1 MPKCKVEKEFER
13 KRAADIIKAVQA
25 QNYSLSICEWGCRAF
40 VSVTGIAM
48 QNQNTDSMADFL
60 DDGGCEALIEIM
72 NKYVAISEK
81 IASYA
86 CLTICIL
93 SWSLRDM
100 KEFLGEIGACEL
112 AVFAT
117 SMHIGDPLVSEYG
130 SGAIGLLAKENIS
143 NSLRLAE
150 SGACDVISQ
159 VANFGFALRQENAC
173 DVATNV
179 CFAFAQL
186 SEAQN
191 ASQLLD
197 CGAPALVVQL
207 MKVHIENK
215 DFLPAA
221 VKAICALSSLNG
233 KHREEIGRVGGCELL
248 VQVINLSSLEVCVI
262 QEGCEAIMHVIHIS
276 NPFIYKNRSIYLY
289 YYLHSVVSE
298 SQ

>member
-1 MPKCKVEKEFER
+1 MEKMPKCKVEKEFER

-72 NKYVAISEK
+72 NKY
-81 IASYA
+81 
-86 CLTICIL
+86 
-93 SWSLRDM
+93 
-100 KEFLGEIGACEL
+100 EFLGEIGACEL

-191 ASQLLD
+191 ATQLLD

-207 MKVHIENK
+207 MK
-215 DFLPAA
+215 
-221 VKAICALSSLNG
+221 
-233 KHREEIGRVGGCELL
+233 
-248 VQVINLSSLEVCVI
+248 
-262 QEGCEAIMHVIHIS
+262 
-276 NPFIYKNRSIYLY
+276 
-289 YYLHSVVSE
+289 
-298 SQ
+298 